1 MTRPDLTAH
10 VERGLSDL
18 RDLVALQSVSAQGR
32 MLSETAASVSLLLET
47 EGFRVQRF
55 PGQVAPIL
63 LAEAG
68 EGPFTLLIYNH
79 YDVQPEDPIDLWD
92 SPPFVLT
99 ERDGRLYGRGASDD
113 KGELASRLAA
123 IRAVKEQHGGK
134 LPIRIKW
141 LIEGE

>member
-79 YDVQPEDPIDLWD
+79 YDVQPEDP
-92 SPPFVLT
+92 STSGTVPP
-99 ERDGRLYGRGASDD
+99 SC
-113 KGELASRLAA
+113 
-123 IRAVKEQHGGK
+123 
-134 LPIRIKW
+134 
-141 LIEGE
+141 